1 MEKYRNVIKSGL
13 LLLSCILLVYSNWG
27 FYTEYIKN
35 NKEPDIIKK
44 RKRLLIA
51 SSVLLVISIIWFIYE
66 IIHIT

>member
-1 MEKYRNVIKSGL
+1 MEKYRHVIQSGL

-27 FYTEYIKN
+27 FYIDYRKN

-51 SSVLLVISIIWFIYE
+51 SSVLLVISAIGFIYE
-66 IIHIT
+66 IIHII